1 MRVYPSAGD
10 AGICAGSHFCPG
22 LQRAQLLNPYTTD
35 KQRNY
40 TLARSRHVRTTKIN
54 RLQHWSCGKEYAH
67 LGRASRHLYPTPQS
81 TIPTP
86 AATDLFSALFPIFL
100 PERPHSTIVLPF
112 IPQDEWDIRL
122 FCSLSKL
129 EFAMSSTPVPPIE
142 VGSLTASSPEESQFI
157 GSSSGVFFVNT
168 VHRAFAK
175 SKEGKVPDRDI
186 EGASSARDAAS
197 VENFLVGNESPRRS
211 QSIDETGR
219 PMNQTNQGFQAF
231 GIYSHVLGVPPS
243 QESATGLI
251 MVYFQTWHPLFPFLH
266 GPTFLRD
273 VEAFYSG
280 APNLQNQIY
289 RQNICRAIVFQCVFN
304 IAALD
309 RPDLGLPD
317 ASQIESSS
325 SLLSLLGIV
334 AAKHDIIG
342 LQALLA
348 MQLYLIS
355 TMSLRAASTVG
366 GVLVK
371 LLFHG
376 GFHRCPFRYIQI
388 SRHDCEIRKRL
399 FWSSYAIDRYLS
411 QALGHPLGMQ
421 DSDIDVCIPGTEEL
435 HQPVPQSSSSIG
447 DGREDARAHLPHGHP
462 DSVQTPSD
470 SGEQEGPTSRSARLK
485 QSQSGEDVL
494 ANYVSYCRI
503 TGRALELFHKSL
515 HTRSVDHR
523 HITLLTS
530 EVHSW
535 WNNLPRHL
543 QERTSNGGTTSF
555 SAFFNIIYQS
565 LIILINR
572 PFLSLSPS
580 TPEFRLSLQT
590 CAGASRKTIMI
601 LRDHATAFSWPGIL
615 SGTWMAGLVL
625 AFGCELDLYP
635 FAKGVT

>member
-1 MRVYPSAGD
+1 M
-10 AGICAGSHFCPG
+10 
-22 LQRAQLLNPYTTD
+22 
-35 KQRNY
+35 
-40 TLARSRHVRTTKIN
+40 
-54 RLQHWSCGKEYAH
+54 
-67 LGRASRHLYPTPQS
+67 
-81 TIPTP
+81 
-86 AATDLFSALFPIFL
+86 
-100 PERPHSTIVLPF
+100 
-112 IPQDEWDIRL
+112 
-122 FCSLSKL
+122 SL
-129 EFAMSSTPVPPIE
+129 TPVPPIE

-175 SKEGKVPDRDI
+175 SKKGDVS
-186 EGASSARDAAS
+186 GAEDGRASTARDAAS
-197 VENFLVGNESPRRS
+197 VETFIVGNESRQRS
-211 QSIDETGR
+211 HSRDENGR
-219 PMNQTNQGFQAF
+219 PMNQNIQGFEAF
-231 GIYSHVLGVPPS
+231 RVHSYVLGVPPS
-243 QESATGLI
+243 QESATDLI
-251 MVYFQTWHPLFPFLH
+251 TVYFQTWHPLFPFLH

-280 APNLQNQIY
+280 MSTLQNRKDRQQI
-289 RQNICRAIVFQCVFN
+289 CCTIVFQCIFN
-304 IAALD
+304 IAAQN
-309 RPDLGLPD
+309 RPDLGFPD
-317 ASQIESSS
+317 VSRIESSS
-325 SLLSLLGIV
+325 GLLSLLGIV

-355 TMSLRAASTVG
+355 TMSLLAASTVG

-388 SRHDCEIRKRL
+388 SKYDCDIRKRI
-399 FWSSYAIDRYLS
+399 FWSAYATDRYLS

-421 DSDIDVCIPGTEEL
+421 DSDLDVCIPGTEEL
-435 HQPVPQSSSSIG
+435 HRPVPQSSTSIG
-447 DGREDARAHLPHGHP
+447 DGREEARAHLPQGHP

-470 SGEQEGPTSRSARLK
+470 SGEQERRNSRSSRRK
-485 QSQSGEDVL
+485 QSQFGEDVL

-503 TGRALELFHKSL
+503 TGRALELFHKSV
-515 HTRSVDHR
+515 HTRSVDYR

-535 WNNLPRHL
+535 WNNLPQHL
-543 QERTSNGGTTSF
+543 QERTSNDGTTSF
-555 SAFFNIIYQS
+555 AAFFDILYQN

-572 PFLSLSPS
+572 PFLSLIPS

-590 CAGASRKTIMI
+590 CAGASRKTILI
-601 LRDHATAFSWPGIL
+601 LRDHDTAFSWPGIL

-635 FAKGVT
+635 FAKGVA

>member
-1 MRVYPSAGD
+1 MA
-10 AGICAGSHFCPG
+10 
-22 LQRAQLLNPYTTD
+22 
-35 KQRNY
+35 
-40 TLARSRHVRTTKIN
+40 
-54 RLQHWSCGKEYAH
+54 
-67 LGRASRHLYPTPQS
+67 
-81 TIPTP
+81 
-86 AATDLFSALFPIFL
+86 
-100 PERPHSTIVLPF
+100 
-112 IPQDEWDIRL
+112 
-122 FCSLSKL
+122 
-129 EFAMSSTPVPPIE
+129 STPVPSIE
-142 VGSLTASSPEESQFI
+142 IGSLTASTPEESQFI

-175 SKEGKVPDRDI
+175 SKKGGLADR
-186 EGASSARDAAS
+186 ENGGTSSARDAAS
-197 VENFLVGNESPRRS
+197 VENFIVGNESPRRS
-211 QSIDETGR
+211 QSTDDTGR
-219 PMNQTNQGFQAF
+219 ALNQNIQGIQALE
-231 GIYSHVLGVPPS
+231 IHSHVLGVHPS
-243 QESATGLI
+243 QEHASGLI
-251 MVYFQTWHPLFPFLH
+251 MVYFQMWHPLFPFLH

-273 VEAFYSG
+273 VEAFYAG
-280 APNLQNQIY
+280 ASNFQSQMD
-289 RQNICRAIVFQCVFN
+289 RQQICRAIMFQCVFN

-317 ASQIESSS
+317 ASRIESSS

-334 AAKHDIIG
+334 AAKHDIMG

-348 MQLYLIS
+348 MQLYLIA

-376 GFHRCPFRYIQI
+376 GFHRCPFRYSQI
-388 SRHDCEIRKRL
+388 SQHEFEIRKRI
-399 FWSSYAIDRYLS
+399 FWCAYATDRYLS

-421 DSDIDVCIPGTEEL
+421 DSDVDVCLPGMEER
-435 HQPVPQSSSSIG
+435 HRPVPQSGPAVG
-447 DGREDARAHLPHGHP
+447 DSQGEVRAHLPQGHP
-462 DSVQTPSD
+462 DLVQTPSD
-470 SGEQEGPTSRSARLK
+470 SGEQGQERPSSRRT
-485 QSQSGEDVL
+485 QSKYTPSGEDIL

-515 HTRSVDHR
+515 HMRSVHHR

-530 EVHSW
+530 DVHSW

-543 QERTSNGGTTSF
+543 QERTSNDSTASF
-555 SAFFNIIYQS
+555 SAFFNILYQS

-590 CAGASRKTIMI
+590 CAGASRKTILI

-635 FAKGVT
+635 YAKGVT